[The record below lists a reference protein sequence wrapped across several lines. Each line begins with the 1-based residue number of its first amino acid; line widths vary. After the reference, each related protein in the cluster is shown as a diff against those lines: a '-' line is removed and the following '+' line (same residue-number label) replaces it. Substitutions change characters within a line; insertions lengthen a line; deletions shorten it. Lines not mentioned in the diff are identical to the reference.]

1 MARTLR
7 PRSYRGHRL
16 SRRSSVVVT
25 ILLCIAAKAVSAEDN
40 SLLYRSGVRN
50 GFGPHRLSAERLSV
64 VATSLR
70 AKTGFLELNFDGDGF
85 LTLGDRTRVAGGSA
99 AARDL
104 LIAAVDGTKSF
115 VLEDHSPSRRVS
127 FARLAASVIYR
138 SWATG
143 QQVEMQSVLLDFRDF
158 GALRGEQDVL
168 AAFDVGF
175 AVLHELAHGA
185 LGLGDTA
192 RRGEEPGDCENYIN
206 HVRRDL
212 GLPERLRYEAR
223 ARAATGSFGLRGY
236 WLELPFART
245 VNDGGRSKIQH
256 RYLTWNTA
264 AVGEAVVGRPAAP
277 AAQRERAKTLA
288 GVQ

>member
-40 SLLYRSGVRN
+40 SLLYRSGV
-50 GFGPHRLSAERLSV
+50 SAERLSV

-168 AAFDVGF
+168 ARLMTAG
-175 AVLHELAHGA
+175 GA
-185 LGLGDTA
+185 RFSTD
-192 RRGEEPGDCENYIN
+192 I
-206 HVRRDL
+206 
-212 GLPERLRYEAR
+212 
-223 ARAATGSFGLRGY
+223 
-236 WLELPFART
+236 
-245 VNDGGRSKIQH
+245 
-256 RYLTWNTA
+256 
-264 AVGEAVVGRPAAP
+264 
-277 AAQRERAKTLA
+277 
-288 GVQ
+288 